1 MAGNTA
7 HSPTQGNE
15 SPTTEKLARL
25 LIAVD
30 GVSAMLY
37 CAANKI
43 GEGSDSPDRIGG
55 IAQMLADIAIQLD
68 EIANTLAAAT
78 EGRSNG

>member
-1 MAGNTA
+1 MARNA
-7 HSPTQGNE
+7 LIRPTQGNE
-15 SPTTEKLARL
+15 NPTTEKLARL

-43 GEGSDSPDRIGG
+43 GEGSDSPERIGD
-55 IAQMLADIAIQLD
+55 IANMLADIAIQLD
-68 EIANTLAAAT
+68 EIANTLAAGV
-78 EGRSNG
+78 EGR